1 MQIHLV
7 EDNPDMLESLR
18 MLLELR
24 GFSVKAYLRGLD
36 LLERIEAIRGEDLII
51 SDYYLPDVNGIEL
64 VKRVQQ
70 RHAAVCALFL
80 TGSRELSIVKAASA
94 VPNSAVLY
102 KPLAVEALEEGI
114 RALKQPGGRASPAGA
129 PATARRAPQP
139 VKRR

>member
-36 LLERIEAIRGEDLII
+36 LLDHVAAIRPDDIVV
-51 SDYYLPDVNGIEL
+51 SDYYLPDINGIEL

-70 RHAAVCALFL
+70 RHDGVCALFL
-80 TGSRELSIVKAASA
+80 TGSREHSIVKAAAA

-114 RALKQPGGRASPAGA
+114 RALKQRRVPASESGDSGRFG
-129 PATARRAPQP
+129 ARRA
-139 VKRR
+139 R

>member
-1 MQIHLV
+1 MHIHLV

-36 LLERIEAIRGEDLII
+36 LLDRIDAIGDDDII
-51 SDYYLPDVNGIEL
+51 VSDYYLPDINGIEL

-70 RHAAVCALFL
+70 RHGSVCALFL
-80 TGSRELSIVKAASA
+80 TGSREQSIVKAAAA
-94 VPNSAVLY
+94 VPRSAVLY

-114 RALKQPGGRASPAGA
+114 RALKQSAACTAPASAAGA
-129 PATARRAPQP
+129 RLSVRRL
-139 VKRR
+139 R